1 MMNSLT
7 PQRSRLLAVG
17 LLLIMLLLVALV
29 IKPVLGS
36 YLSYGERIESLENQL
51 SIYQRLAAGLADD
64 EARLAQLQ
72 AAEPVTDL
80 YLPQNKPA
88 LAAAHLQQYLHSQVG
103 RGGGQ
108 VISTQI
114 LTSDEGGPLQTIA
127 IQVHMRGELEDLV
140 NLFYGLESGT
150 PALFAENVTVL
161 ANPRRQSR
169 VSRRSNR
176 RVAIQ
181 TVPALDIRFDL
192 TGFAPRDK
200 TP

>member
-1 MMNSLT
+1 MSRLT

-17 LLLIMLLLVALV
+17 LLFIALLLVALIV
-29 IKPVLGS
+29 RPVLGT
-36 YLSYGERIESLENQL
+36 YLSYGERIESLQNQL

-64 EARLAQLQ
+64 EARLAALQ

-114 LTSDEGGPLQTIA
+114 LSSGEAGPLQTIA
-127 IQVHMRGELEDLV
+127 IQVHMRGELDDLV
-140 NLFYGLESGT
+140 NLFYSLESGK

-169 VSRRSNR
+169 VARRNNR
-176 RVAIQ
+176 RVEVQA
-181 TVPALDIRFDL
+181 VPALDIRFDL
-192 TGFAPRDK
+192 TGFAPQEK
-200 TP
+200 SP

>member
-1 MMNSLT
+1 MTRLT

-17 LLLIMLLLVALV
+17 LLLIALLLVAL
-29 IKPVLGS
+29 IIRPVLGS

-51 SIYQRLAAGLADD
+51 SIYQRLAEGLAAD
-64 EARLAQLQ
+64 EARLAELQ

-80 YLPQNKPA
+80 YLQENKPA
-88 LAAAHLQQYLHSQVG
+88 LAAAQLQQYLHSQVG

-114 LTSDEGGPLQTIA
+114 LSSDESGPLQTIA
-127 IQVHMRGELEDLV
+127 IQVHMRGELDDLV
-140 NLFYGLESGT
+140 NLFYSLESGK

-161 ANPRRQSR
+161 ANPRRQTR
-169 VSRRSNR
+169 VSRRNNR
-176 RVAIQ
+176 RVQAQ
-181 TVPALDIRFDL
+181 SVPALDIRFDL
-192 TGFAPRDK
+192 TGYAAKEK

>member
-1 MMNSLT
+1 MNSLT
-7 PQRSRLLAVG
+7 PQRSRLLAVA
-17 LLLIMLLLVALV
+17 LLLIMLLLVALI

-36 YLSYGERIESLENQL
+36 YLGYGERIESLENQL

-114 LTSDEGGPLQTIA
+114 LSSGESGPLQTVA

-140 NLFYGLESGT
+140 DLFHSLESGT

-169 VSRRSNR
+169 VSSRRSNR
-176 RVAIQ
+176 RVPVQ

-192 TGFAPRDK
+192 TGFAPRDE

>member
-1 MMNSLT
+1 MSRLSS
-7 PQRSRLLAVG
+7 QRSRLLAVG
-17 LLLIMLLLVALV
+17 LLFIVLLLLVLIV
-29 IKPVLGS
+29 RPVLGT
-36 YLSYGERIESLENQL
+36 YLGYGERIESLQNQL

-64 EARLAQLQ
+64 EARLAALQ
-72 AAEPVTDL
+72 AAEPVADL

-114 LTSDEGGPLQTIA
+114 LSSGEAGPLQTIA
-127 IQVHMRGELEDLV
+127 IQVHMRGELDDLV
-140 NLFYGLESGT
+140 NLFYSLESGK

-161 ANPRRQSR
+161 ANPRRQTR
-169 VSRRSNR
+169 VVRRGGR
-176 RVAIQ
+176 RVETGQ
-181 TVPALDIRFDL
+181 SVPALDIRFDL
-192 TGFAPRDK
+192 TGFAPRED

>member
-1 MMNSLT
+1 MNRLS

-17 LLLIMLLLVALV
+17 LLLILVLLLILLV
-29 IKPVLGS
+29 KPVLGS

-51 SIYQRLAAGLADD
+51 SIYQRLAAGLTDD
-64 EARLAQLQ
+64 EARLVSLR

-114 LTSDEGGPLQTIA
+114 LTSGEAGPLQSIA
-127 IQVHMRGELEDLV
+127 IQVHMRGEIDDLV
-140 NLFYGLESGT
+140 NLFYSLESGK
-150 PALFAENVTVL
+150 PALFAENITIL

-169 VSRRSNR
+169 VARRNNR
-176 RVAIQ
+176 RVEVQA
-181 TVPALDIRFDL
+181 VPALDIRFDL
-192 TGFAPRDK
+192 TGFAAREN

>member
-1 MMNSLT
+1 MNRLS

-17 LLLIMLLLVALV
+17 LLLILVLLLILLV
-29 IKPVLGS
+29 KPVLGS

-51 SIYQRLAAGLADD
+51 SIYQRLAAGLTDD
-64 EARLAQLQ
+64 EARLASLR

-114 LTSDEGGPLQTIA
+114 LTSGEAGPLQSIA
-127 IQVHMRGELEDLV
+127 IQVHMRGEIDDLV
-140 NLFYGLESGT
+140 NLFYSLESGK
-150 PALFAENVTVL
+150 PALFAENITIL

-169 VSRRSNR
+169 VARRNNR
-176 RVAIQ
+176 RVEVQA
-181 TVPALDIRFDL
+181 VPALDIRFDL
-192 TGFAPRDK
+192 TGFAAREN